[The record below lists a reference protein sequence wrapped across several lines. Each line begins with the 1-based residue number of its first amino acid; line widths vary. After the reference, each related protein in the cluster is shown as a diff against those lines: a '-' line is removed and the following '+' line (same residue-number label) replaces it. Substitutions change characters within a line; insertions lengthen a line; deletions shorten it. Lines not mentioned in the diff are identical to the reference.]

1 MYYNIPCVNNQVAFR
16 QLTYVGE
23 ILRRECSHVPT
34 RLLTAWSDNLRKQG
48 GQLNTNKDRVVK
60 NLWLILPDVDDAG
73 SLSTWGFHTLD
84 ARYWFLLL

>member
-1 MYYNIPCVNNQVAFR
+1 MFYNIPCVKNQVAFR
-16 QLTYVGE
+16 QFTYVGK
-23 ILRRECSHVPT
+23 ILRQERYHVLT
-34 RLLTAWSDNLRKQG
+34 RLLNAWCDNPRKRG
-48 GQLNTNKDRVVK
+48 GQIVMNKDRVVK